1 VASDNFSLQ
10 VDTTGAIST
19 PISAMVDTKLKQQI
33 WKNKFVDLS
42 LLLPQNCVAN
52 SRKKGLQF
60 QLVANST
67 LAVVPNKPKY
77 SIFTIEF
84 WTTAFIRYMA
94 IYAEKFPEAIPHLA
108 KHAEVVR
115 DLASLQHNNAWSVY
129 DQQVRMDR
137 QVRNIP
143 WNTFNME
150 FYIMATR
157 ARDSN
162 NFGGHNQ
169 GQRPFRQPLR
179 PSFRGGRQISRGMGR
194 SVRGADFPR
203 LPRGYCWGFNRD
215 GLCRT
220 PNCKFIQ
227 KCSECGG
234 EHPSVSCSKQP
245 AEKPNFGTKV
255 TTTKNKTQGPVT
267 PVNYKTL
274 KILLEG
280 YDRDKADM
288 LERGFKDGFKLGYN
302 GQRKFYTSPNLQSAS
317 QFPDIVDQK
326 LAKEIAQNRIAGP
339 FRESPYPNL
348 QISPIGVVPKKEE
361 GQFRLIHHLS
371 YPFGS
376 SVNDF
381 IPEEIKQVH
390 YASIDDAISIILAVG
405 PKCALAKTD
414 VSNAFRIIPIHP
426 DDHELLGIKWKGNFY
441 FDRCLPMGC
450 SSSCAIF

>member
-1 VASDNFSLQ
+1 MPKVKSGKSRTGKNRISKSTTTDGSEHSSTSESMLTPEMEAKMVERITASVVNALRDNIPMGGKELNTDPTYPGSVDSESDTDSDIEEVSNAASDNFSLQ

-33 WKNKFVDLS
+33 WKNKFVDLA

-115 DLASLQHNNAWSVY
+115 DLASLQNNNAWSVY

-143 WNTFNME
+143 WSTFNME

-179 PSFRGGRQISRGMGR
+179 PYFRGGRQNSRGMGR
-194 SVRGADFPR
+194 SVRGADFTR

-215 GLCRT
+215 GFCRT
-220 PNCKFIQ
+220 PNCKFIH
-227 KCSECGG
+227 KCSKCGG

-255 TTTKNKTQGPVT
+255 TT
-267 PVNYKTL
+267 
-274 KILLEG
+274 
-280 YDRDKADM
+280 
-288 LERGFKDGFKLGYN
+288 
-302 GQRKFYTSPNLQSAS
+302 
-317 QFPDIVDQK
+317 
-326 LAKEIAQNRIAGP
+326 
-339 FRESPYPNL
+339 
-348 QISPIGVVPKKEE
+348 KK
-361 GQFRLIHHLS
+361 
-371 YPFGS
+371 
-376 SVNDF
+376 
-381 IPEEIKQVH
+381 
-390 YASIDDAISIILAVG
+390 
-405 PKCALAKTD
+405 
-414 VSNAFRIIPIHP
+414 
-426 DDHELLGIKWKGNFY
+426 
-441 FDRCLPMGC
+441 
-450 SSSCAIF
+450 